1 MAKVTMRDGA
11 TPSEKIIKAAAATI
25 SVTDADGRVIV
36 IGKPRPL
43 DNLDFAKAAGGD
55 KLNLIYLAEVAHLKF
70 VRQIDGDTVS
80 TPSNELQLR
89 ALYQRLGDNGNEA
102 VQMAVAENFM
112 PKGMEE
118 SDLKN
123 S

>member
-70 VRQIDGDTVS
+70 VRQIDGDAVS

-102 VQMAVAENFM
+102 VQMAVAETFM
-112 PKGMEE
+112 PKAMEE